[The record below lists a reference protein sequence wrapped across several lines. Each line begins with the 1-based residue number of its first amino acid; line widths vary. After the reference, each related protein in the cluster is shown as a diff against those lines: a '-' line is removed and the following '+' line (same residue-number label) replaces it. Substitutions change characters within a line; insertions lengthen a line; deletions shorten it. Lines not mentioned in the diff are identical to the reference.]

1 MTNILSDLRRLTEAV
16 HAAGADIAPT
26 YREYVQLAFAI
37 ATDCGEAGRSDFLM
51 LCSLSAKY
59 DVHAANKLFSNAL
72 KTNNNSV
79 HIGTAFHLAE
89 LCNVRPRPAEKP
101 RQDAPAGT
109 LGTPGAPHPAASHT
123 HAHGYYN
130 RAEMPAE
137 EFPEAPAASLPA
149 EAADAGTACSGTAN
163 AGTTYPGT
171 TYPEAADEETC
182 RGSEPLTPLPCFDN
196 RTLWP
201 APLNKI
207 TAHGTTR
214 AQQDIM
220 LLGAVTVLGASMNSH
235 VRCAYGGK
243 MISPSLQTFIVALPA
258 SGKGVLSLVRLLVEP
273 IHDEIRLHTAEAM
286 KQYRKEKGAYDS
298 LGKERSQ
305 ATPPALPPDRMFLI
319 SGNNTGTGILQNLMD
334 SDGTGLICESEA
346 DTISTAIGSEYGH
359 WSDTMR
365 KAFDHD
371 RLSYNRRTDHEYREV
386 KKTYLSV
393 LLSGTPSQVK
403 PLIPTAENGLF
414 SRQVFYYMPAIHH
427 WQNQFDRNDSDL
439 EDTFKALGME
449 WKDKLKTIVMNG
461 IFTLHLT
468 DGQKDEFNRLFS
480 RLFVRSGLANGNEM
494 SSSVARLAINICR
507 IMEVVAMLRAME
519 QGEITAS
526 PYVSPDPHT
535 ATDNLKDHIV
545 SRWNLLIASADFHAV
560 LSLAESLYR
569 HTTHILSFLPNT
581 EVTSRGNADRDAL
594 VDSMEEEFTRASFL
608 QKAGE
613 MGIKSET
620 ASTWLKRMQKHGLVE
635 NVDGKG
641 NYRKPKV

>member
-1 MTNILSDLRRLTEAV
+1 MESLSSLHLLTEAV
-16 HAAGADIAPT
+16 RDAGADIAPT
-26 YREYVQLAFAI
+26 YQEYIQLAFAI
-37 ATDCGEAGRSDFLM
+37 ATDCGEVGRQDFLT
-51 LCSLSAKY
+51 LCSLSPKY
-59 DVHAANKLFSNAL
+59 DRRAADKLFSNAL
-72 KTNNNSV
+72 RNGRNNV
-79 HIGTAFHLAE
+79 HLGTAFHLAE
-89 LCNVRPRPAEKP
+89 LCGVKLRSDVPSDTYTTFAQKDTASQKGAGAKVQPSPHTHTCTCKEEENSEMPGSDPRVSLPTFDGHSGWPYPLEEILK
-101 RQDAPAGT
+101 AGT
-109 LGTPGAPHPAASHT
+109 SPAQ
-123 HAHGYYN
+123 
-130 RAEMPAE
+130 RDV
-137 EFPEAPAASLPA
+137 L
-149 EAADAGTACSGTAN
+149 
-163 AGTTYPGT
+163 
-171 TYPEAADEETC
+171 
-182 RGSEPLTPLPCFDN
+182 
-196 RTLWP
+196 
-201 APLNKI
+201 
-207 TAHGTTR
+207 
-214 AQQDIM
+214 
-220 LLGAVTVLGASMNSH
+220 LLGALTVLGAGMGRN
-235 VRCAYGGK
+235 VRSSYGGK
-243 MISPSLQTFIVALPA
+243 MVSPSLQTFVVALPA
-258 SGKGVLSLVRLLVEP
+258 AGKGILSLVRLLAEP
-273 IHDEIRLHTAEAM
+273 IHDEIRQAVTESM
-286 KQYRKEKGAYDS
+286 KSYRREKAAYDAM
-298 LGKERSQ
+298 GKERGK
-305 ATPPALPPDRMFLI
+305 AEIPEMPLNKMFLI
-319 SGNNTGTGILQNLMD
+319 SGNNTGTGILQNIID

-346 DTISTAIGSEYGH
+346 DTISAAIGSEYGH

-545 SRWNLLIASADFHAV
+545 SRWNLLIASDDFHAV

-594 VDSMEEEFTRASFL
+594 VGSMEEEFTRASFL

>member
-109 LGTPGAPHPAASHT
+109 LGTPGAPYPAASHT

-130 RAEMPAE
+130 KAEMPAE
-137 EFPEAPAASLPA
+137 EFPEAPEASLPA
-149 EAADAGTACSGTAN
+149 EAANS
-163 AGTTYPGT
+163 GTTYPGT
-171 TYPEAADEETC
+171 TYPEAADPEAADEETC

-201 APLNKI
+201 APLNEI

-319 SGNNTGTGILQNLMD
+319 SGNNTGTGILQNIMD
-334 SDGTGLICESEA
+334 SEGIGLICESEA

-545 SRWNLLIASADFHAV
+545 SRWNLLIASDDFHAV

>member
-101 RQDAPAGT
+101 WQDTPTGT
-109 LGTPGAPHPAASHT
+109 LGTPGTPHPAASHT

-137 EFPEAPAASLPA
+137 EFPETPAASLPA
-149 EAADAGTACSGTAN
+149 EAADAGTANSGTAYS
-163 AGTTYPGT
+163 GTTYPEAAD
-171 TYPEAADEETC
+171 PEAADEETC

-201 APLNKI
+201 APLNEI

-319 SGNNTGTGILQNLMD
+319 SGNNTGTGILQNIMD
-334 SDGTGLICESEA
+334 SEGIGLICESEA
-346 DTISTAIGSEYGH
+346 DTISTAIGSEHGH

-371 RLSYNRRTDHEYREV
+371 RLSYNRRTDREYREV
-386 KKTYLSV
+386 KRSYLSV
-393 LLSGTPSQVK
+393 LLSGTPAQVK

-414 SRQVFYYMPAIHH
+414 SRQLFYYMPAIHK
-427 WQNQFDRNDSDL
+427 WQNQFDRQDGIITRWD
-439 EDTFKALGME
+439 M
-449 WKDKLKTIVMNG
+449 TI
-461 IFTLHLT
+461 L
-468 DGQKDEFNRLFS
+468 
-480 RLFVRSGLANGNEM
+480 
-494 SSSVARLAINICR
+494 
-507 IMEVVAMLRAME
+507 
-519 QGEITAS
+519 
-526 PYVSPDPHT
+526 P
-535 ATDNLKDHIV
+535 
-545 SRWNLLIASADFHAV
+545 ADFNSV
-560 LSLAESLYR
+560 LELTESLYR
-569 HTTHILSFLPNT
+569 HATHILSFLPGT
-581 EVTSRGNADRDAL
+581 EISRRSNADRDAL
-594 VDSMEEEFTRASFL
+594 LQSMEREFTRSAFL
-608 QKAGE
+608 LQAE
-613 MGIKSET
+613 ATGIKPGT
-620 ASTWLKRMQKHGLVE
+620 ASTWLKRLVKHGMIE
-635 NVDGKG
+635 SVDGKG
-641 NYRKPKV
+641 TYRKPLPNGV

>member
-1 MTNILSDLRRLTEAV
+1 MESLSSLHLLTEAV
-16 HAAGADIAPT
+16 RDAGADIAPT
-26 YREYVQLAFAI
+26 YQEYIQLAFAI
-37 ATDCGEAGRSDFLM
+37 ATDCGEVGRQDFLT
-51 LCSLSAKY
+51 LCSLSPKY
-59 DVHAANKLFSNAL
+59 DRRAADKLFSNAL
-72 KTNNNSV
+72 RNGRNNV
-79 HIGTAFHLAE
+79 HLGTAFHLAE
-89 LCNVRPRPAEKP
+89 LCGVKLRSDVPSDTYTTFAQKDTASQKGAGAKVQPSPHTHTCTCKEEENSEMPGSDPRVSLPTFDGHSGWPYPLEEILK
-101 RQDAPAGT
+101 AGT
-109 LGTPGAPHPAASHT
+109 SPAQ
-123 HAHGYYN
+123 
-130 RAEMPAE
+130 RDV
-137 EFPEAPAASLPA
+137 L
-149 EAADAGTACSGTAN
+149 
-163 AGTTYPGT
+163 
-171 TYPEAADEETC
+171 
-182 RGSEPLTPLPCFDN
+182 
-196 RTLWP
+196 
-201 APLNKI
+201 
-207 TAHGTTR
+207 
-214 AQQDIM
+214 
-220 LLGAVTVLGASMNSH
+220 LLGALTVLGAGMGRN
-235 VRCAYGGK
+235 VRSSYGGK
-243 MISPSLQTFIVALPA
+243 MVSPSLQTFVVALPA
-258 SGKGVLSLVRLLVEP
+258 AGKGILSLVRLLAEP
-273 IHDEIRLHTAEAM
+273 IHDEIRQAVTESM
-286 KQYRKEKGAYDS
+286 KSYRREKAAYDAM
-298 LGKERSQ
+298 GKERGK
-305 ATPPALPPDRMFLI
+305 AEIPEMPLNKMFLI
-319 SGNNTGTGILQNLMD
+319 SGNNTGTGILQNIID

-346 DTISTAIGSEYGH
+346 DTISAAIGSEYGH

-427 WQNQFDRNDSDL
+427 WQNQFDRNDGNL

-545 SRWNLLIASADFHAV
+545 SRWNLLIASDDFHAV

-581 EVTSRGNADRDAL
+581 EVASRGNADRDAL

-641 NYRKPKV
+641 NYRKPKA

>member
-1 MTNILSDLRRLTEAV
+1 MESLSSLHLLTEAV
-16 HAAGADIAPT
+16 RDAGADIAPT
-26 YREYVQLAFAI
+26 YQEYIQLAFAI
-37 ATDCGEAGRSDFLM
+37 ATDCGEVGRQDFLT
-51 LCSLSAKY
+51 LCSLSPKY
-59 DVHAANKLFSNAL
+59 DRRAADKLFSNAL
-72 KTNNNSV
+72 RNGRNNV
-79 HIGTAFHLAE
+79 HLGTAFHLAE
-89 LCNVRPRPAEKP
+89 LCGVKLRSDVPSDTYTTFAQKDTASQKGAGAKVQPSPHTHTCTCKEEENSEMPGSDPRVSLPTFDGHSGWPYPLEEILK
-101 RQDAPAGT
+101 AGT
-109 LGTPGAPHPAASHT
+109 SPAQ
-123 HAHGYYN
+123 
-130 RAEMPAE
+130 RDV
-137 EFPEAPAASLPA
+137 L
-149 EAADAGTACSGTAN
+149 
-163 AGTTYPGT
+163 
-171 TYPEAADEETC
+171 
-182 RGSEPLTPLPCFDN
+182 
-196 RTLWP
+196 
-201 APLNKI
+201 
-207 TAHGTTR
+207 
-214 AQQDIM
+214 
-220 LLGAVTVLGASMNSH
+220 LLGALTVLGAGMGRN
-235 VRCAYGGK
+235 VRSSYGGK
-243 MISPSLQTFIVALPA
+243 MVSPSLQTFVVALPA
-258 SGKGVLSLVRLLVEP
+258 AGKGILSLVRLLAEP
-273 IHDEIRLHTAEAM
+273 IHDEIRQAVTESM
-286 KQYRKEKGAYDS
+286 KSYRREKAAYDAM
-298 LGKERSQ
+298 GKERGK
-305 ATPPALPPDRMFLI
+305 AEIPEMPLNKMFLI
-319 SGNNTGTGILQNLMD
+319 SGNNTGTGILQNIID

-545 SRWNLLIASADFHAV
+545 SRWDLLIASDDFHAV

>member
-1 MTNILSDLRRLTEAV
+1 MESLSSLHLLTEAV
-16 HAAGADIAPT
+16 RGAGADIAPT
-26 YREYVQLAFAI
+26 YQEYIQLAFAI
-37 ATDCGEAGRSDFLM
+37 ATDCGEVGRQDFLT
-51 LCSLSAKY
+51 LCSLSPKY
-59 DVHAANKLFSNAL
+59 DRRAADKLFSNAL
-72 KTNNNSV
+72 RNGRNNV
-79 HIGTAFHLAE
+79 HLGTAFHLAE
-89 LCNVRPRPAEKP
+89 LCGVKLRSDVLPDTYATSTQKETSSQKGAGAKVYPSPHTHTCTRKEEENSEMPGSDPRVSLPTFDGHSGWPYPLEEILK
-101 RQDAPAGT
+101 AGT
-109 LGTPGAPHPAASHT
+109 SPAQ
-123 HAHGYYN
+123 
-130 RAEMPAE
+130 RDV
-137 EFPEAPAASLPA
+137 L
-149 EAADAGTACSGTAN
+149 
-163 AGTTYPGT
+163 
-171 TYPEAADEETC
+171 
-182 RGSEPLTPLPCFDN
+182 
-196 RTLWP
+196 
-201 APLNKI
+201 
-207 TAHGTTR
+207 
-214 AQQDIM
+214 
-220 LLGAVTVLGASMNSH
+220 LLGALTVLGAGMGRN
-235 VRCAYGGK
+235 VRSSYGGK
-243 MISPSLQTFIVALPA
+243 MVSPSLQTFVVALPA
-258 SGKGVLSLVRLLVEP
+258 AGKGILSLVRLLAEP
-273 IHDEIRLHTAEAM
+273 IHDEIRQAVTESM
-286 KQYRKEKGAYDS
+286 KSYRREKAAYDAM
-298 LGKERSQ
+298 GKERGK
-305 ATPPALPPDRMFLI
+305 AEIPEMPLNKMFLI
-319 SGNNTGTGILQNLMD
+319 SGNNTGTGILQNIID

-346 DTISTAIGSEYGH
+346 DTISAAIGSEYGH

-427 WQNQFDRNDSDL
+427 WQNQFDRNDSNL

-480 RLFVRSGLANGNEM
+480 RLFIRSGLANGNEM